1 MGIDLKRLTAKQA
14 LCLAKQMSGKT
25 IEELA
30 EEMEQDPSTVKRYF
44 NEQDTSYYPS
54 LMRLPRLCMALG
66 NSLPLEWIQAQMGE
80 LEPSV
85 PITND
90 SDLLQRMNRLAG
102 ELGGVHKTVD
112 DTISA
117 SGLERFDPKC
127 LLGELFEVEHQVKA
141 LRRSLQQA
149 EGEPLNSEGWRSAV
163 IEGA

>member
-66 NSLPLEWIQAQMGE
+66 NSLPLDWIQTQMGE

-90 SDLLQRMNRLAG
+90 SDLLQRVNRLAG

-112 DTISA
+112 DTISGL
-117 SGLERFDPKC
+117 GLECFDPRR
-127 LLGELFEVEHQVKA
+127 LLGELLEVEHQVKT
-141 LRRSLQQA
+141 LRRSLHHA
-149 EGEPLNSEGWRSAV
+149 SGHALDSEGWHSAV
-163 IEGA
+163 IRGA